1 MNPTSSSIILNPF
14 TLPLQGQRLIEA
26 SAGTGKTFTLAIL
39 YLRLLLGLGKEN
51 AWPRLLS
58 VEEILV
64 VTFTEAATEELR
76 GRIRDNIH
84 QLRIACIRGDSDHPV
99 MKQLLAE
106 IDDKA
111 QAAMTLLLAER
122 QMDESAIY
130 TIHGFCQR
138 MLNLNAFESG
148 MLFQQQLLED
158 EQQLLRQATEDFWR
172 RYCYPLEDAIAQEV
186 MALFSGPEHLLHSVK
201 SWLQGDAPE
210 LKHPLSTPDL
220 TACHHENSRRILAL
234 KQQWRKVAAEVY
246 DWVMKSDVD
255 KRSYSSRH
263 VPNWISVITLWAES
277 DDTGY
282 QLPQK
287 ELEKFGQALLIEKTK
302 KGQAPQQPIFE
313 AIDHF
318 LATPISLYEPLV
330 ALALNDIRAN
340 LRHEKERYALLSF
353 DDLLTK
359 LDHGLQSAQGEALA
373 EAIRQ
378 RYPVAMVDEFQD
390 TDPTQYR
397 IFSRIYAQPSDTA
410 LLLIGDPKQAIYA
423 FRGADIFTYLK
434 ARDEVTDHYSLHT
447 NWRSSP
453 GMVDTVNRLFQ
464 QVEHPFLFA
473 DIPFLPVASAPN
485 NQSLS
490 VWREG
495 KQQPAMRWWLKE
507 GEGCN
512 VSDYHQTM
520 AHYCANDIAQW
531 LTAGQQGE
539 AWLARGETRR
549 KVTAADIT
557 VLVRSRREASLI
569 RDALQQLG
577 IASVYLSSRDSV
589 YQTVEAQELLWVVEA
604 ILHPQQESLLRTA
617 LATQLLGYSAAQIEA
632 LNHDSGQW
640 DVLTDQF
647 AEWQQQWRKFGFLPM
662 FRQVLRDYGLAENL
676 LSSPRGERRL
686 TDLLHVS
693 ELLQSASSEHDTP
706 HALLRFFAQQV
717 DQPDDN
723 ARNQQLR
730 LESDQD
736 LVQIVTIHKSKG
748 LEYPLVWLPFIA
760 SYRETKQPL
769 YHDRQHFSAILD
781 LQGDEESLTLAE
793 EERLAEDL
801 RLLYVALTR
810 AIWHC
815 SIGIAPLFYR
825 KRKYQGPT
833 ELEHSALGYLVQR
846 GEAASAEQLAEAL
859 DNMADAECEVVL
871 THASTPTRYQP
882 ECAVTTA
889 VSAKVLQRSLQDH
902 WRVTSYSAL
911 THHASS
917 RQLYVPGFDA
927 EVITEQEEALSP
939 LSTVHQFPKGAA
951 PGTFLH
957 HLFENLD
964 FTASP
969 QTQWVAEQLLAWG
982 YEESWT
988 PVVREWIER
997 VLAQPL
1003 PDAGTSLSSI
1013 RERDRL
1019 IEMEFWIPIER
1030 KLDAS
1035 SVDHCIND
1043 HDPLSAQAGQLVF
1056 AQVQGM
1062 LKGFIDLVFRWQ
1074 GKYYIA
1080 DYKSNWLGAD
1090 SQAYTQSAMQG
1101 AMIEHRYDFQ
1111 YQLYTLAL
1119 HRYLRH
1125 RLPNYDY
1132 EQHFGGV
1139 YYLFL
1144 RGMADDLPGNGI
1156 FFTRPSFALIEQL
1169 DHLFS
1174 KEEAIDESH

>member
-1 MNPTSSSIILNPF
+1 MSHQSSSITLDPF

-51 AWPRLLS
+51 AWSRLLS

-84 QLRIACIRGDSDHPV
+84 QLRIACIRGYSDHPV
-99 MKQLLAE
+99 MSHLLTE

-111 QAAMTLLLAER
+111 QAAIILLLAER

-158 EQQLLRQATEDFWR
+158 EQQLLRQAAEDFWR
-172 RYCYPLEDAIAQEV
+172 RYCYPLDEAIAREV

-201 SWLQGDAPE
+201 GWLQGDIPQ
-210 LKHPLSTPDL
+210 LKHPLPIQDL
-220 TACHHENSRRILAL
+220 SACHNENCRRIIEM
-234 KQQWRKVAAEVY
+234 KQQWRDVSADVY
-246 DWVMKSDVD
+246 QWVMNSDVD
-255 KRSYSSRH
+255 KRSYSTLH
-263 VPNWISVITLWAES
+263 VPNWINAITLWAES
-277 DDTGY
+277 EETSY
-282 QLPQK
+282 QLPRK
-287 ELEKFGQALLIEKTK
+287 ELEKFGQAQLIAKTK
-302 KGQAPQQPIFE
+302 KGQAPHYAIFE

-318 LATPISLYEPLV
+318 LSTPISLYEPLV
-330 ALALNDIRAN
+330 ALALQDIRAN
-340 LRHEKERYALLSF
+340 LRQEKERHALLSF
-353 DDLLTK
+353 DDLLTT
-359 LDHGLQSAQGEALA
+359 LDRGLQPPQGEALA

-397 IFSRIYAQPSDTA
+397 IFSRIYAQPSETA

-423 FRGADIFTYLK
+423 FRGADIFTYIK

-453 GMVDTVNRLFQ
+453 GMVDSVNRLFQ

-473 DIPFLPVASAPN
+473 DIPFLPVASAPS

-490 VWREG
+490 LWREG

-512 VSDYHQTM
+512 VTDYQQTM
-520 AHYCANDIAQW
+520 AQYCANDIAQW
-531 LTAGQQGE
+531 LTAGQQQQ
-539 AWLARGETRR
+539 AWLVKGETRR
-549 KVTAADIT
+549 SVSAADIT

-569 RDALQQLG
+569 RDALQQQG

-589 YQTVEAQELLWVVEA
+589 YQTVEAQELLWLLDA

-617 LATQLLGYSAAQIEA
+617 LATQLLGYSATHIEA
-632 LNHDSGQW
+632 LNQDSGQW
-640 DVLTDQF
+640 DALTDQF
-647 AEWQQQWRKFGFLPM
+647 TGWQQQWRTFGFLPM
-662 FRQVLRDYGLAENL
+662 FRQVLHDYSLAENL
-676 LSSPRGERRL
+676 LSSERGERRL
-686 TDLLHVS
+686 TDLMHVS
-693 ELLQSASSEHDTP
+693 ELLQAASSEHDTP

-723 ARNQQLR
+723 ARHQQLR
-730 LESDQD
+730 LESDRD

-769 YHDRQHFSAILD
+769 YHDRQHFSAVLD
-781 LQGDEESLTLAE
+781 LQADEESLSLAE

-833 ELEHSALGYLVQR
+833 ELEHSAVGYLVQQ
-846 GEAASAEQLAEAL
+846 GETATAAQLAEAL
-859 DNMADAECEVVL
+859 AKMADTECEVVIASEGPS
-871 THASTPTRYQP
+871 THYQT
-882 ECAVTTA
+882 ELAESAEVT
-889 VSAKVLQRSLQDH
+889 AKVLQRSLQDH

-917 RQLYVPGFDA
+917 RQLFVPGFDA
-927 EVITEQEEALSP
+927 EVVVERTDEQP
-939 LSTVHQFPKGAA
+939 QLSTVHQFPKGAA

-957 HLFENLD
+957 HLFEHLD
-964 FTASP
+964 FTAAP
-969 QTQWVAEQLLAWG
+969 EVQWVTEQLLAWG
-982 YEESWT
+982 YEDVWT
-988 PVVREWIER
+988 PVVHGWIHR
-997 VLAQPL
+997 VLLQHL
-1003 PDAGTSLSSI
+1003 PGAETSLSHISNS
-1013 RERDRL
+1013 DRL
-1019 IEMEFWIPIER
+1019 IEMEFWIPIE
-1030 KLDAS
+1030 KPLNAAAL
-1035 SVDHCIND
+1035 DHCIKRY
-1043 HDPLSAQAGQLVF
+1043 DPLSAQAASLVF
-1056 AQVQGM
+1056 SQVQGM

-1080 DYKSNWLGAD
+1080 DYKSNWLGTD
-1090 SQAYTQSAMQG
+1090 SQAYTQAAMEG
-1101 AMIEHRYDFQ
+1101 AMVEHRYDFQ

-1125 RLPNYDY
+1125 RLPDYDY
-1132 EQHFGGV
+1132 EQHVGGV

-1144 RGMADDLPGNGI
+1144 RGMADFLPGNGI
-1156 FFTRPSFALIEQL
+1156 YYTRPPVALIEQL
-1169 DHLFS
+1169 DRLFS
-1174 KEEAIDESH
+1174 REEETDEPH

>member
-1 MNPTSSSIILNPF
+1 MSHPSSSRILDPF

-39 YLRLLLGLGKEN
+39 YLRLLLGLGKDN
-51 AWPRLLS
+51 AWSRLLS

-84 QLRIACIRGDSDHPV
+84 QLRIACIRGHSDHPV
-99 MKQLLAE
+99 MGQLLAE

-111 QAAMTLLLAER
+111 QAAMILLLAER

-172 RYCYPLEDAIAQEV
+172 RYCYPLEEAIAQEV

-201 SWLQGDAPE
+201 AWLQGDVPQ
-210 LKHPLSTPDL
+210 LKRPLPTQEL
-220 TACHHENSRRILAL
+220 TACHHENCRRILAM
-234 KQQWRKVAAEVY
+234 KQQWREVSAEVY
-246 DWVMKSDVD
+246 QWVMDSDVD
-255 KRSYSSRH
+255 KRSYSSLH
-263 VPNWISVITLWAES
+263 VPNWINAITLWAES

-287 ELEKFGQALLIEKTK
+287 ELEKFGQAQLVAKTK

-330 ALALNDIRAN
+330 TLALQDIRAN
-340 LRHEKERYALLSF
+340 LQQEKERYALLSF

-359 LDHGLQSAQGEALA
+359 LDRGLQTPQGETLA

-397 IFSRIYAQPSDTA
+397 IFSRIYAQPSATA

-423 FRGADIFTYLK
+423 FRGADIFTYIK

-453 GMVDTVNRLFQ
+453 GMVETVNRLFQ
-464 QVEHPFLFA
+464 RVEHPFLFA

-512 VSDYHQTM
+512 VSDYQQTM
-520 AHYCANDIAQW
+520 AQYCANDIAQW
-531 LTAGQQGE
+531 LTAGQQQQ
-539 AWLARGETRR
+539 AWLVRGETRR
-549 KVTAADIT
+549 SVSAADIT

-589 YQTVEAQELLWVVEA
+589 YQTVEAQELLWVLDA

-640 DVLTDQF
+640 DALTDQF
-647 AEWQQQWRKFGFLPM
+647 TEWQQQWRKFGFLPM
-662 FRQVLRDYGLAENL
+662 FRQILHDYGLAENV
-676 LSSPRGERRL
+676 LSSTRGERRL
-686 TDLLHVS
+686 TDLMHVS
-693 ELLQSASSEHDTP
+693 ELLQTASSEHDTP
-706 HALLRFFAQQV
+706 HGLLRFFAQQV

-723 ARNQQLR
+723 ARSQQLR
-730 LESDQD
+730 LESDRD

-769 YHDRQHFSAILD
+769 YHDREHFSAILD

-833 ELEHSALGYLVQR
+833 ELEHSAIGYLVQQ
-846 GEAASAEQLAEAL
+846 GDAATAEQLAEAL
-859 DNMADAECEVVL
+859 ATMADAECEVVL
-871 THASTPTRYQP
+871 ASDSPSIHYQT
-882 ECAVTTA
+882 EAADSTEVT
-889 VSAKVLQRSLQDH
+889 AKVLQRSLQDN

-911 THHASS
+911 THHTSS
-917 RQLYVPGFDA
+917 RQLYVPGFDV
-927 EVITEQEEALSP
+927 EVIAERSDELSP

-969 QTQWVAEQLLAWG
+969 DAQWVTEQLVVWG
-982 YEESWT
+982 YEEAWA
-988 PVVREWIER
+988 PVVQGWIER
-997 VLAQPL
+997 VLAQQL
-1003 PDAGTSLSSI
+1003 PGAETSLSTIGRS
-1013 RERDRL
+1013 DRL
-1019 IEMEFWIPIER
+1019 IEMEFWIPVEQPLNAAR
-1030 KLDAS
+1030 LDA
-1035 SVDHCIND
+1035 CIKRF
-1043 HDPLSAQAGQLVF
+1043 DPLSAQAANLIF
-1056 AQVQGM
+1056 SEVQGM

-1090 SQAYTQSAMQG
+1090 SQAYTQQAMEG
-1101 AMIEHRYDFQ
+1101 AMVEHRYDFQ

-1125 RLPNYDY
+1125 RLPHYDY

-1156 FFTRPSFALIEQL
+1156 YYTRPPAALIEQL

-1174 KEEAIDESH
+1174 QEEEINASY